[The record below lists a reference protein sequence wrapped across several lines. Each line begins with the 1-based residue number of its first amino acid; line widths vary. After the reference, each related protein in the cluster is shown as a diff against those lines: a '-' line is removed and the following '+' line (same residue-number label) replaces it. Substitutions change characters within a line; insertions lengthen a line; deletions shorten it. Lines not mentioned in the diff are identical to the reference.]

1 MFTGILMVVPALQF
15 IRSGALMSRVTV
27 GSTAKTE
34 NNQSK
39 KKKKGFLLFY
49 CSVDQASGEGI
60 TAHLLCY
67 HQLLLT

>member
-1 MFTGILMVVPALQF
+1 MVVPALQF

-39 KKKKGFLLFY
+39 KKKGFGY

>member
-39 KKKKGFLLFY
+39 KKKVL
-49 CSVDQASGEGI
+49 D
-60 TAHLLCY
+60 TAR
-67 HQLLLT
+67 